1 MTAPNLRQTQGST
14 PNNSPPSGPVSTS
27 TCHAGRTPLS
37 DREVAQSRS
46 ANSRSLYPHLQDS
59 TSPAPPRRL
68 SGQGRRCG
76 DRDGIGSDL
85 FPVAHY
91 RRRRGSSRWRR
102 MGQQP
107 DRNRR
112 GGGGHLARMGAA
124 KPAGC
129 YSARRFDAD
138 RRANPLISI
147 DSGGQISA
155 PNNTRRFIEAYS
167 FKPAVCL
174 RRSCFSTFDPNARSA
189 GLNRQLR
196 KAVSMGRSRTP
207 SRSGSDQLRLK
218 IGRCR
223 VIGKVTSCQ
232 GRRTA
237 ILRPWSNVIQ
247 VT

>member
-107 DRNRR
+107 DHNRR

-124 KPAGC
+124 KPARVEPRLP
-129 YSARRFDAD
+129 RRGLHSSPRRRMGHFQHEIDQTAHGRPSSWRHGHGEIAHR
-138 RRANPLISI
+138 RRA
-147 DSGGQISA
+147 
-155 PNNTRRFIEAYS
+155 
-167 FKPAVCL
+167 
-174 RRSCFSTFDPNARSA
+174 
-189 GLNRQLR
+189 
-196 KAVSMGRSRTP
+196 
-207 SRSGSDQLRLK
+207 
-218 IGRCR
+218 
-223 VIGKVTSCQ
+223 
-232 GRRTA
+232 
-237 ILRPWSNVIQ
+237 
-247 VT
+247 